1 MLRTF
6 KSKTVALYALLA
18 LTVSVLVGC
27 GKVDF
32 KVDFVVDDTVIH
44 TVNTTGSEVIRMP
57 DNPVKEGYEFKGWF
71 WDKDSWQQPF
81 TGNSLLDTPL
91 TGDMKVYAKFEKVG
105 TTAIET
111 LPIPGTA
118 YHLFID
124 QENVGKRYYL
134 DGTVNGYHLGA
145 TEDLDDALNVYVE
158 EAGIAGKYN
167 LFCVKGNERLYIN
180 IVQSGTFYNAVFN
193 NSPITAYDYD
203 LTLKTFIGTIDGNK
217 LLLGTNSTLDYARI
231 GTRYLNEPSFI
242 SHLIV
247 SQTPDEQIPEI
258 SATETNIT
266 GAISGPLGIYKVTGT
281 VIGVNAQSFLI
292 KDNTGAM
299 LVYMGSGWSSEL
311 KVGDVVTV
319 EGQTNVYAGAK
330 QFAKGAEYVK
340 ADSETV
346 SHPTPDE
353 LTAAELDNIAS
364 AESVTI
370 RYVKITGILS
380 MSGTYYNL
388 TVNGAQSMGSITYPV
403 AEDAVA
409 LAALNG
415 KTVEV
420 VGYFTGVTG
429 TETQKYAN
437 VLAISITEVTA
448 PDDGNTSSGGGNEG
462 GETPDE
468 PEVPDTPDNPEIPD
482 KPAAT
487 EATIA
492 EIISGEL
499 GNYKTTGVVV
509 GYNSQSF
516 VLKDDSGMI
525 LVYLGNTWAPDVTFG
540 DVVTVEGETSVHGGA
555 KQFGKNS
562 VYTKSDNAGFTP
574 PTDFREL
581 TAAEI
586 DAYATAASVSIEL
599 VKLTGTL
606 AISGSYFNVN
616 IDGCAVIG
624 SITYPIAE
632 LVSILAEYDG
642 KQISVYGYV
651 TGVTGNGKFLN
662 VMTMGVQLV
671 EPEGGETPEEP
682 GTPTIPETPTD
693 PEIPDITDMSFH
705 FGFVASSGIQYL
717 DGTNTGGKE
726 FRWSYTSD
734 EASAAVFYLEQA
746 GENGFYIYFMRDG
759 VKTYM
764 NIVENGSYVNLLA
777 GTEPLSVW
785 IPNDDIEAFVVDVNG
800 TLYVPK
806 NYGGFNNVEA
816 RAIDYVN
823 GETYV
828 VTVFPVESGEDG
840 DNVEGGETPDLP
852 DITGLACYLCYQD
865 ANGIIW
871 YLDGTNAGG
880 KEFRWSITSDANA
893 AATFY
898 MEDAGEGSY
907 YFYFMRDG
915 VKTYMNIVENGS
927 YVNLL
932 AGDTAISKWLINYDI
947 EAFVVDVNGT
957 LYVPKNY
964 GGFNNVEARA
974 IDYVNGETYVV
985 TVYFE

>member
-1 MLRTF
+1 MG
-6 KSKTVALYALLA
+6 VQ
-18 LTVSVLVGC
+18 LV
-27 GKVDF
+27 
-32 KVDFVVDDTVIH
+32 
-44 TVNTTGSEVIRMP
+44 
-57 DNPVKEGYEFKGWF
+57 
-71 WDKDSWQQPF
+71 
-81 TGNSLLDTPL
+81 
-91 TGDMKVYAKFEKVG
+91 
-105 TTAIET
+105 
-111 LPIPGTA
+111 
-118 YHLFID
+118 
-124 QENVGKRYYL
+124 
-134 DGTVNGYHLGA
+134 
-145 TEDLDDALNVYVE
+145 
-158 EAGIAGKYN
+158 
-167 LFCVKGNERLYIN
+167 
-180 IVQSGTFYNAVFN
+180 
-193 NSPITAYDYD
+193 
-203 LTLKTFIGTIDGNK
+203 
-217 LLLGTNSTLDYARI
+217 
-231 GTRYLNEPSFI
+231 EP
-242 SHLIV
+242 
-247 SQTPDEQIPEI
+247 
-258 SATETNIT
+258 
-266 GAISGPLGIYKVTGT
+266 
-281 VIGVNAQSFLI
+281 
-292 KDNTGAM
+292 
-299 LVYMGSGWSSEL
+299 
-311 KVGDVVTV
+311 
-319 EGQTNVYAGAK
+319 
-330 QFAKGAEYVK
+330 
-340 ADSETV
+340 
-346 SHPTPDE
+346 
-353 LTAAELDNIAS
+353 
-364 AESVTI
+364 
-370 RYVKITGILS
+370 
-380 MSGTYYNL
+380 
-388 TVNGAQSMGSITYPV
+388 
-403 AEDAVA
+403 
-409 LAALNG
+409 
-415 KTVEV
+415 
-420 VGYFTGVTG
+420 
-429 TETQKYAN
+429 
-437 VLAISITEVTA
+437 
-448 PDDGNTSSGGGNEG
+448 EG
-462 GETPDE
+462 GETPEE
-468 PEVPDTPDNPEIPD
+468 PGDDDPIATLTQVKLSTNHVVYEIGKYNSFYEVLSANGLVIERHFSDGNIDTVNISSDMFASGFDNNVDQPGSYTFGIKYTYEGFEFYLEFIVESVLGETPEIPD
-482 KPAAT
+482 VPVDPEEPEEPETK
-487 EATIA
+487 ESTIA

-624 SITYPIAE
+624 SITYPVAE

-746 GENGFYIYFMRDG
+746 GENGFYVYFMRDG